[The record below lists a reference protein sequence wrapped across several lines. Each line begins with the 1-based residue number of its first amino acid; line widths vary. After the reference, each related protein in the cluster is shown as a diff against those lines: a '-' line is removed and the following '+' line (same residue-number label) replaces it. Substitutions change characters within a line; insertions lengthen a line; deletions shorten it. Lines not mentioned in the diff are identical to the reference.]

1 MLFMGGPAVSGPPG
15 STTAV
20 PGAVVGRPLIETLR
34 STSDLIKVRR
44 GAGGAAPGGAVP
56 LLQHADTPLPC
67 PLQGN
72 APLFKPA
79 CEFYKALA
87 DRARA
92 AGHCVD
98 VFACCLD
105 QVGLLE
111 MRPCVSATGGLCV
124 LADSFGQSVFKESF
138 RYVFRRFDDA
148 APAPDA
154 GHLQMGFG
162 ATLEALTS
170 RDYKISGAL
179 GPVCR
184 RVRPAPPAR
193 YSCIPLAPPRRS
205 LKRASPSVSE
215 QETGEGGTCAWSL
228 GGVDPTTS
236 LAIVF
241 DVAAKDAAAGAANVG
256 KRHYLQLITYYQ
268 HSSGRVR
275 MRVTTSM
282 AGWWCGG
289 GGGASLSPPPPP
301 STPASPHLPPR
312 AATPR
317 TRRPSRPASTRRPRP
332 SSWRASP

>member
-1 MLFMGGPAVSGPPG
+1 M
-15 STTAV
+15 
-20 PGAVVGRPLIETLR
+20 
-34 STSDLIKVRR
+34 
-44 GAGGAAPGGAVP
+44 
-56 LLQHADTPLPC
+56 
-67 PLQGN
+67 
-72 APLFKPA
+72 PLFKPA
-79 CEFYKALA
+79 CEFYKTLS
-87 DRARA
+87 DRART

-111 MRPCVSATGGLCV
+111 LRPCVSATGGLCV

-184 RVRPAPPAR
+184 CAAAASAAASRAP
-193 YSCIPLAPPRRS
+193 SLLTVPLPPPRARS
-205 LKRASPSVSE
+205 LKRVSPSVSE

-236 LAIVF
+236 LALVF
-241 DVAAKDAAAGAANVG
+241 DVTAKDAAAGAANVG

-282 AGWWCGG
+282 AGWW
-289 GGGASLSPPPPP
+289 
-301 STPASPHLPPR
+301 
-312 AATPR
+312 
-317 TRRPSRPASTRRPRP
+317 
-332 SSWRASP
+332 